1 MTAAAPI
8 GLSAARAATAT
19 DHRFM
24 AAVIRYALRHVGQ
37 TATNPSV
44 ATLIVRN
51 DGEGPRIVGRG
62 VTAIGGRPHAEPV
75 ALAEAGAL
83 AKGATAY
90 VTLEP
95 CAHHGRTP
103 PCAEALVAAGIA
115 RVVSAV
121 ADPDS
126 RVDGK
131 GHAILEAAGLA
142 VTSRLMADEAAETIS
157 GYLNRHRRKCPE
169 VTLKLAL
176 SVDGKLGS
184 KGQGQVKITG
194 PIANSQTHLARARHD
209 AILVGA
215 GTVFDDDPRL
225 DCRLP
230 GLADRSPTRIV
241 LDPRLRTS
249 AEMSVV
255 RSARVTPTL
264 IATFADAD
272 PHRRAALAAA
282 GVGFL
287 ACEADPETGRIA
299 LPELLEDLAARGMS
313 SVLVE
318 GGAETATAFL
328 DQDLVDRLVLLR
340 GEVVIGEDGI
350 ASPIDIAAA
359 RRRFRLVREYHF
371 GADHSFEFARRE
383 A

>member
-1 MTAAAPI
+1 MAAA
-8 GLSAARAATAT
+8 
-19 DHRFM
+19 
-24 AAVIRYALRHVGQ
+24 IRYAMRNVGQ

-44 ATLIVRN
+44 ATLIVRD
-51 DGEGPRIVGRG
+51 DGDGPRIVGRG
-62 VTAIGGRPHAEPV
+62 VTAVGGRPHAEPV

-103 PCAEALVAAGIA
+103 PCAAALVDAGIA
-115 RVVSAV
+115 RVVSAA

-131 GHAILEAAGLA
+131 GHAILAAAGLA

-157 GYLNRHRRKCPE
+157 GYLNRHRRKRPE

-176 SVDGKLGS
+176 SADGKLGL

-194 PIANSQTHLARARHD
+194 PITNAQTHLARTRHD

-215 GTVFDDDPRL
+215 GTVLEDDPRL

-241 LDPRLRTS
+241 LDPRLRTP

-255 RSARVTPTL
+255 RTARETPTL
-264 IATFADAD
+264 IASFADAD
-272 PHRRAALAAA
+272 PNKRAALAAA
-282 GVGFL
+282 GVGFV
-287 ACEADPETGRIA
+287 ACEADPQTGRIA
-299 LPELLEDLAARGMS
+299 LPELLEDLAARGMA

-318 GGAETATAFL
+318 GGAETAAAFL
-328 DQDLVDRLVLLR
+328 DEDLVDRLVLLR
-340 GEVVIGEDGI
+340 GEAVIGEDGI

-359 RRRFRLVREYHF
+359 RRRFQLVRQYRF
-371 GADHSFEFARRE
+371 GADHAFEFARRE
-383 A
+383 S